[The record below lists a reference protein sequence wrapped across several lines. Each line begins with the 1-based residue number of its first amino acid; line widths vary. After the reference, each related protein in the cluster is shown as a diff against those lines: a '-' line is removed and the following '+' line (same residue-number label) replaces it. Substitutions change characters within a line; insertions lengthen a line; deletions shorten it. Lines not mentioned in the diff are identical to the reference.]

1 MLKWIEISE
10 FTFTTIHDNAAM
22 TGKMGR
28 GSLSIKKCTD
38 IPQYSEFTVMLMD
51 KPD

>member
-10 FTFTTIHDNAAM
+10 FTFTTIHDNRAM

-28 GSLSIKKCTD
+28 GSLNIKSVQIYPSIANL
-38 IPQYSEFTVMLMD
+38 Q
-51 KPD
+51 

>member
-28 GSLSIKKCTD
+28 GSLSIKSVQ
-38 IPQYSEFTVMLMD
+38 IYPSIANLQ
-51 KPD
+51 

>member
-10 FTFTTIHDNAAM
+10 FTFTTSHDNRAM

-28 GSLSIKKCTD
+28 GSLNIKSVQIYPSIAN
-38 IPQYSEFTVMLMD
+38 LR
-51 KPD
+51 

>member
-28 GSLSIKKCTD
+28 GSLGIKSVQIYPSIANL
-38 IPQYSEFTVMLMD
+38 Q
-51 KPD
+51 